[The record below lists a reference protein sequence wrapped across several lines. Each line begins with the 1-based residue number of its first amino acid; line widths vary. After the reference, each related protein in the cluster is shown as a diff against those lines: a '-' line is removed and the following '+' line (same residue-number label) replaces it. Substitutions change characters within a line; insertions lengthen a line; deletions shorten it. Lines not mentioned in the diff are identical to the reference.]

1 MRKRRAD
8 RNILFILART
18 SPSSTVW
25 VAHVRTFVTL
35 FEPPAWQA
43 IKQCSVLS
51 LAGCLFQR
59 ASERDTISVAHCY
72 GFFSTVISEHGRR
85 GIVTRTRA
93 ATPSFIHN
101 INAEY
106 FALSFLRRSHAKL
119 HFFHGT
125 QWYHAPVITNIDLSA
140 AWKYT
145 VRKSLVSL
153 IIHEKKKK
161 KASLASK
168 DYLYTIYLFCFS

>member
-72 GFFSTVISEHGRR
+72 GFFSTVISEHERPMAWYRHEDSR
-85 GIVTRTRA
+85 GNAVIYTY
-93 ATPSFIHN
+93 

-145 VRKSLVSL
+145 VRKSLVTD
-153 IIHEKKKK
+153 HPWQK